1 MKIDCFLEVCATRT
15 DRQTDGRTDRHCV
28 FLSSYWSQKLSCY
41 IHFIQLNSV
50 IVMFNRGLTQSS
62 EYGESRVAYCFL
74 LNNTAYDRETC
85 DQNER
90 GNFVVFQDRTK
101 TKKAN
106 PFYFLI
112 LKGVYFLHF

>member
-1 MKIDCFLEVCATRT
+1 M
-15 DRQTDGRTDRHCV
+15 
-28 FLSSYWSQKLSCY
+28 
-41 IHFIQLNSV
+41 

-62 EYGESRVAYCFL
+62 KYRESRVTYCFL

-90 GNFVVFQDRTK
+90 GNFFVFQGTTK
-101 TKKAN
+101 TKKTN

-112 LKGVYFLHF
+112 LEGVYFLHF